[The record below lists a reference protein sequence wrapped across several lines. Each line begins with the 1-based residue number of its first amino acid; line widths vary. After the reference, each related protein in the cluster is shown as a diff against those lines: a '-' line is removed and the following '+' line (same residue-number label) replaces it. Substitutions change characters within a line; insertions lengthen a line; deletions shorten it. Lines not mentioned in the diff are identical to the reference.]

1 MTHINLI
8 ANLTSNTILSF
19 REISSGKISVPG
31 NKIMWICTFKAE
43 MDTLGSSI
51 YLNKNLLKIYS
62 AQLVSLV
69 LRYNYANVN
78 MTVSTSKQLK
88 YGNKVLRFLSLIS
101 ITNWSLLDNP

>member
-1 MTHINLI
+1 
-8 ANLTSNTILSF
+8 
-19 REISSGKISVPG
+19 
-31 NKIMWICTFKAE
+31 

-62 AQLVSLV
+62 AQSVSLV